1 MIKKLEAWKQ
11 VGVSGAR
18 SLLSSRNIDST
29 SSGGTVKAC
38 CPFHEETTPSFHMRI
53 DKGYAKCFG
62 CGYFEN
68 DLIQFTSKLKGV
80 GWGAALLELRNLG
93 CKLPARA
100 ALEMQEQEERDAV
113 RNEVAYVTNKYL
125 LKAMSASEGEVGYS
139 CIEYLRKRNI
149 PIEADVLKTIP
160 MGCLPPIKYIME
172 CSELRDRQSVVDYLT
187 AGYFRNNY
195 SRYAGALVIYHHST
209 PTRIG
214 GFRIRHEFLS
224 GDHKKQYKVL
234 GPTVDT
240 PDLGLVGL
248 SNFRN
253 LFAGRKQGI
262 PCEVL
267 LVEGEFDMATWLVGD
282 LKSESK
288 FQGDIVL
295 SISGSMTKSL
305 SVLETLGVT
314 KVFLALDNPKRE
326 PVVADKIK
334 TLVESTTLPVSVLN
348 WSCAGLEKD
357 PDEYITRHGYDKW
370 FDITSKTTAQGDRVN
385 FDSSLDWALD
395 GLDSQF
401 RSDMEPRDALQV
413 TSSWG
418 YFLNSS
424 IDKSMYARRAAELT
438 GLPLPEI
445 NDQLVS
451 AAETEEA
458 FISRIRV
465 ELGNIYRF
473 VGIEHE
479 SNRKP
484 VLTLWNRV
492 RGYLKEIELHKGASD
507 FINSVSTDIGSAVS
521 WVTEHVGVPGFVSH
535 KKVGEN
541 LVRIPIPAQQKK
553 IREYFELALL
563 SMLPEVKSMSNL
575 KQLRKGAHHVEVSY
589 GGYSCPSWV
598 IVNGTKAYLGRESE
612 DTAEPGIKWIELVD
626 PVIGDYYF
634 IPAADQIWS
643 TEISDISDLREEQD
657 ITFTEVFDLMSRSI
671 EVAWVFEESKSAP
684 RYLSAAM
691 ILNCLNGMLDRHL
704 YTIING
710 EPGTGKSSFSE
721 FFMDGPNRLLECCFI
736 DDEYTAASF
745 RSKAN
750 GWPGGIWLDEFED
763 KANTS
768 KGRIVRQCLEHLR
781 ALTSKKIAKI
791 SRGTSSNT
799 HNVEFELQC
808 QVWAS
813 SIEPLRNMA
822 DITRFMRFR
831 TVSKQDHGDS
841 FQILQEHFDED
852 RFQQARRYLST
863 KVYNHG
869 AEILRNIEEMRGIYT
884 RKAKNQHKQDLI
896 DSMGGVRVP
905 PRFMGMLVMCAAVVK
920 AAGRNPHQ
928 FIRRV
933 CKEQADWISV
943 MSETS
948 THSQL
953 FSDILS
959 SAVPQKND
967 TETGS
972 TTVRRILS
980 TPVERAQ
987 LYSYDVGLAYVEF
1000 EEQKWLLVHWEDAL
1014 PNLLAKSRPAVYRME
1029 TAARLQ
1035 AKANRDNR
1043 VINYHKA
1050 RKLHSGRGGFKK
1062 YLGTGIRIR
1071 SCTVYDLKSFLEETD
1086 D

>member
-1 MIKKLEAWKQ
+1 MKKQEAWKQ
-11 VGVSGAR
+11 VGVTGAR

-29 SSGGTVKAC
+29 ADGSTVKAC
-38 CPFHEETTPSFHMRI
+38 CPFHQEDTPSFYMRMS
-53 DKGYAKCFG
+53 DGYAKCFG
-62 CGYFEN
+62 CGYFES
-68 DLIQFTSKLKGV
+68 DLIQFTSKLKSV
-80 GWGAALLELRNLG
+80 GWGAALLDLRNLG
-93 CKLPARA
+93 CKLPARV
-100 ALEMQEQEERDAV
+100 ALEMQEQEKKDAV
-113 RNEVAYVTNKYL
+113 RNEVAYVTNKFL
-125 LKAMSASEGEVGYS
+125 LHAMKAGEGEAGHA
-139 CIEYLRKRNI
+139 CIEYLRKRGV
-149 PIEADVLKTIP
+149 PITSDILKTIP
-160 MGCLPPIKYIME
+160 MGCLPPVKFVMD
-172 CSELRDRQSVVDYLT
+172 CKELNDRQAVMEYLT
-187 AGYFRNNY
+187 AGYFKNSY
-195 SRYAGALVIYHHST
+195 SRYAGSLVIYHHST

-214 GFRIRHEFLS
+214 GFRIRHEFLT
-224 GDHKKQYKVL
+224 GDVKKQYKVL
-234 GPTVDT
+234 GPTVDS

-262 PCEVL
+262 PCDVI
-267 LVEGEFDMATWLVGD
+267 LVEGEFDMVTWLVED
-282 LKSESK
+282 IQSESR

-305 SVLETLGVT
+305 DSLEGMGVT
-314 KVFLALDNPKRE
+314 NVYLALDNPKIE

-334 TLVESTTLPVSVLN
+334 TLIQSTSLPVHVLN
-348 WSCAGLEKD
+348 WSFAKREKD
-357 PDEYITRHGYDKW
+357 PDQFIRESGYDTW
-370 FDITSKTTAQGDRVN
+370 FKITSQVTESGSRIH
-385 FDSSLDWALD
+385 FDSALDWAVD
-395 GLDSQF
+395 GLTLRFS
-401 RSDMEPRDALQV
+401 SDMEPRDALQC

-424 IDKSMYARRAAELT
+424 IDKSMYARRASELT

-451 AAETEEA
+451 SAETEEA
-458 FISRIRV
+458 FISRIRI

-507 FINSVSTDIGSAVS
+507 FINSVSTDIGSAVA
-521 WVTEHVGVPGFVSH
+521 WVQEYVGVPGFVSH

-541 LVRIPIPAQQKK
+541 LVRVPIPAQQKK

-575 KQLRKGAHHVEVSY
+575 KQLRKGAHFVEVGY
-589 GGYSCPSWV
+589 GGYTCESWV

-612 DTAEPGIKWIELVD
+612 SSGEMKWIELVD

-634 IPAADQIWS
+634 IPAADQTWS
-643 TEISDISDLREEQD
+643 TEIRDITDLREQSST
-657 ITFTEVFDLMSRSI
+657 TFPEVFELMSRSI

-684 RYLSAAM
+684 KYLAAAM

-781 ALTSKKIAKI
+781 ALTSKKVAKI

-831 TVSKQDHGDS
+831 TVSKPDHGDS

-863 KVYNHG
+863 KVYNHHK
-869 AEILRNIEEMRGIYT
+869 EVLESIEEMRAIYT
-884 RKAKNQHKQDLI
+884 RKAKNEYKDQLTAH
-896 DSMGGVRVP
+896 MGGARVP

-920 AAGRNPHQ
+920 TAGLNPHE
-928 FIRRV
+928 FIRGV
-933 CKEQADWISV
+933 CKEQADWIGV
-943 MSETS
+943 MAETS

-967 TETGS
+967 SETGR

-980 TPVERAQ
+980 TGADR
-987 LYSYDVGLAYVEF
+987 SRMSDYDVGLAYAEF
-1000 EEQKWLLVHWEDAL
+1000 DDQKWLIVHWEDAL
-1014 PNLLAKSRPAVYRME
+1014 PNLLSRSRPAVYRME

-1035 AKANRDNR
+1035 AKANRDDR
-1043 VINYHKA
+1043 VINYHSA
-1050 RKLHSGRGGFKK
+1050 RKLHQGQGGFKK

-1071 SCTVYDLKSFLEETD
+1071 SCTIYDVKSFLEESD
-1086 D
+1086 DEAK